1 MKHAVIKILN
11 DVIRESKYMR
21 IMKIDKNKIG
31 HKEKAMNKS
40 RKFKVA
46 LVKVKILFVNSV
58 LLILLCKIN
67 QFHKP
72 NN

>member
-1 MKHAVIKILN
+1 MKHTVIKILN

-21 IMKIDKNKIG
+21 IMKTDKNKMG
-31 HKEKAMNKS
+31 HEGKAINKS

-46 LVKVKILFVNSV
+46 LVKDKVLIVRSV
-58 LLILLCKIN
+58 LLYVRLTYFMN
-67 QFHKP
+67 P